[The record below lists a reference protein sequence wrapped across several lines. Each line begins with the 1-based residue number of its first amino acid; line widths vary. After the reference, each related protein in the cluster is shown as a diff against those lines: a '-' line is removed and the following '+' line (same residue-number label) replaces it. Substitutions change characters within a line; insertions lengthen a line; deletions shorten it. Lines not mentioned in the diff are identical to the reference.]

1 MKGCEHRAGHPDRG
15 YPRPLR
21 TASDREQ
28 PSSVCFPTTAPWE
41 PGVCSSRVEAC
52 PRNAPSPAGF
62 APAGT
67 AGVASLTCWGKFY
80 FMVGRGGNPWIFI
93 LGWFWGHWDQ
103 LQQVTG
109 SSALLSP
116 SFCPAVLPE
125 LLLLGA
131 MVALPMQ
138 ETLACLIC

>member
-1 MKGCEHRAGHPDRG
+1 
-15 YPRPLR
+15 
-21 TASDREQ
+21 
-28 PSSVCFPTTAPWE
+28 
-41 PGVCSSRVEAC
+41 
-52 PRNAPSPAGF
+52 
-62 APAGT
+62 
-67 AGVASLTCWGKFY
+67 
-80 FMVGRGGNPWIFI
+80 MVGRGGNPWIFI